1 MKKLFATIIVASTA
15 AVGFAAT
22 PLWMRDVK
30 ISPDG
35 KQIAFASD
43 RYGNNDVFIMNADGG
58 SAVRLTTKSG
68 GEAPE
73 AFSPDGK
80 YVYFSANNQKPAASA
95 LFPDVLLEL
104 YKVPA
109 TGGRQE
115 QALPTPAECLSFAK
129 DGSMFVYQDRKGYED
144 VWRKHHTSSV
154 TRDIWAYDTKTGK
167 HTNLTAHAGEDLCP
181 ALSADGSTVYFL
193 SDIDV
198 LTATENRTL
207 IYAARKPGGIDK
219 DFRLQHSPG
228 TLSQRC
234 RQRHDVLHLRRSH
247 LHSAKR

>member
-35 KQIAFASD
+35 KQIAFCYKGDIYKVASTGGSAVRLTSHDSYESVPVWSPDGKQIAFASD

-68 GEAPE
+68 GEVPE

-80 YVYFSANNQKPAASA
+80 YVYFSANNQKPAAIA

-129 DGSMFVYQDRKGYED
+129 DGSLFVYQDRKGYED

-167 HTNLTAHAGEDLCP
+167 HTNQCIS
-181 ALSADGSTVYFL
+181 SAS
-193 SDIDV
+193 
-198 LTATENRTL
+198 AME
-207 IYAARKPGGIDK
+207 AR
-219 DFRLQHSPG
+219 
-228 TLSQRC
+228 
-234 RQRHDVLHLRRSH
+234 
-247 LHSAKR
+247 

>member
-30 ISPDG
+30 ISPDGKQIAFCYKGDIYKVASAGGSAVRLTSHDSYESVPVWSPDG

-73 AFSPDGK
+73 AFSPDGR

-95 LFPDVLLEL
+95 LFPTCCLSCTKCQPLADAEAGA
-104 YKVPA
+104 P
-109 TGGRQE
+109 
-115 QALPTPAECLSFAK
+115 PTECLSFAK
-129 DGSMFVYQDRKGYED
+129 DGSMFVYRDRKG
-144 VWRKHHTSSV
+144 
-154 TRDIWAYDTKTGK
+154 
-167 HTNLTAHAGEDLCP
+167 L
-181 ALSADGSTVYFL
+181 
-193 SDIDV
+193 
-198 LTATENRTL
+198 
-207 IYAARKPGGIDK
+207 
-219 DFRLQHSPG
+219 
-228 TLSQRC
+228 
-234 RQRHDVLHLRRSH
+234 
-247 LHSAKR
+247 

>member
-30 ISPDG
+30 ISPDGKQIAFCYKGDIYKVASAGGSAVRLTSHDSYESVPVWSPDG

-115 QALPTPAECLSFAK
+115 QALPRMPVVC
-129 DGSMFVYQDRKGYED
+129 QR
-144 VWRKHHTSSV
+144 R
-154 TRDIWAYDTKTGK
+154 
-167 HTNLTAHAGEDLCP
+167 
-181 ALSADGSTVYFL
+181 
-193 SDIDV
+193 
-198 LTATENRTL
+198 
-207 IYAARKPGGIDK
+207 
-219 DFRLQHSPG
+219 QHVCISGPQG
-228 TLSQRC
+228 L
-234 RQRHDVLHLRRSH
+234 
-247 LHSAKR
+247 

>member
-35 KQIAFASD
+35 KQIAFCYKGDIYKVASTGGSAVRLTSHDSYESVPVWSPDGKQIAFASD

-68 GEAPE
+68 GEVPE

-95 LFPDVLLEL
+95 LFPDVLLEPVQSASHWRTPGAGSP
-104 YKVPA
+104 YSCRMPVVCQR
-109 TGGRQE
+109 RQHVCISGP
-115 QALPTPAECLSFAK
+115 QGL
-129 DGSMFVYQDRKGYED
+129 
-144 VWRKHHTSSV
+144 
-154 TRDIWAYDTKTGK
+154 
-167 HTNLTAHAGEDLCP
+167 
-181 ALSADGSTVYFL
+181 
-193 SDIDV
+193 
-198 LTATENRTL
+198 
-207 IYAARKPGGIDK
+207 
-219 DFRLQHSPG
+219 
-228 TLSQRC
+228 
-234 RQRHDVLHLRRSH
+234 
-247 LHSAKR
+247 

>member
-1 MKKLFATIIVASTA
+1 
-15 AVGFAAT
+15 
-22 PLWMRDVK
+22 
-30 ISPDG
+30 
-35 KQIAFASD
+35 
-43 RYGNNDVFIMNADGG
+43 MNADGG

-129 DGSMFVYQDRKGYED
+129 DGSMFVYQDRRRVMKTFGANI
-144 VWRKHHTSSV
+144 
-154 TRDIWAYDTKTGK
+154 TRR
-167 HTNLTAHAGEDLCP
+167 P
-181 ALSADGSTVYFL
+181 
-193 SDIDV
+193 
-198 LTATENRTL
+198 
-207 IYAARKPGGIDK
+207 
-219 DFRLQHSPG
+219 
-228 TLSQRC
+228 
-234 RQRHDVLHLRRSH
+234 
-247 LHSAKR
+247 

>member
-30 ISPDG
+30 ISPDGKQIAFCYKGDIYKVASTGGSAVRLTSHDSYESVPVWSPDG

-80 YVYFSANNQKPAASA
+80 YLVCANQNSDTLTAFAVEDGHLEYRSELRVPSPACV
-95 LFPDVLLEL
+95 LFT
-104 YKVPA
+104 KV
-109 TGGRQE
+109 RQE
-115 QALPTPAECLSFAK
+115 E
-129 DGSMFVYQDRKGYED
+129 
-144 VWRKHHTSSV
+144 
-154 TRDIWAYDTKTGK
+154 
-167 HTNLTAHAGEDLCP
+167 
-181 ALSADGSTVYFL
+181 
-193 SDIDV
+193 
-198 LTATENRTL
+198 
-207 IYAARKPGGIDK
+207 
-219 DFRLQHSPG
+219 
-228 TLSQRC
+228 
-234 RQRHDVLHLRRSH
+234 
-247 LHSAKR
+247 

>member
-1 MKKLFATIIVASTA
+1 MDARCKISPDGKQIAFCYKGDIYKVASTGGS
-15 AVGFAAT
+15 AVRLT
-22 PLWMRDVK
+22 SHDSYESVPVW
-30 ISPDG
+30 SPDG

-68 GEAPE
+68 GEVPE

-115 QALPTPAECLSFAK
+115 QALLLLPNACRLPKTAACLYIRTARVMK
-129 DGSMFVYQDRKGYED
+129 TYGANI
-144 VWRKHHTSSV
+144 
-154 TRDIWAYDTKTGK
+154 TR
-167 HTNLTAHAGEDLCP
+167 
-181 ALSADGSTVYFL
+181 
-193 SDIDV
+193 
-198 LTATENRTL
+198 
-207 IYAARKPGGIDK
+207 
-219 DFRLQHSPG
+219 RL
-228 TLSQRC
+228 
-234 RQRHDVLHLRRSH
+234 
-247 LHSAKR
+247 